1 MNLFRDWAGAVGAGI
16 FFSFEARVELPI
28 VKHSRI
34 HPCFLFSNCMVCF
47 VQGSTA
53 VVLTCVYRET
63 CIAAG
68 QNPPGL
74 GQDFGGGISATSYTS
89 FSAKGKAKSARSAVC
104 SSVEFIFTC
113 HEL

>member
-1 MNLFRDWAGAVGAGI
+1 
-16 FFSFEARVELPI
+16 
-28 VKHSRI
+28 
-34 HPCFLFSNCMVCF
+34 MVCF

-53 VVLTCVYRET
+53 VVLTCVYRGT

-74 GQDFGGGISATSYTS
+74 GQDFGGATSATSYTS
-89 FSAKGKAKSARSAVC
+89 FSAKGKAKSARSALC

-113 HEL
+113 HELQPQGRTEEFAEQLDLAPAFGWRSGPPLR